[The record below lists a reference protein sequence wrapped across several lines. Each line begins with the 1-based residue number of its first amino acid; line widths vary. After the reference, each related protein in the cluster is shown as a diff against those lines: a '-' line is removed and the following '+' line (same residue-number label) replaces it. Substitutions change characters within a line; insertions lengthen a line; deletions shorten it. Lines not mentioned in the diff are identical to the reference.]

1 MAGGCLSA
9 GGWGVGPRGGVGRG
23 GAGKWGAGGARGAR
37 GAGSNGR
44 EPAADVGAP
53 QRALDHRHG
62 GRRRRVVRRPGAP
75 ATPRAVPRAAD
86 RAGGR
91 EEPGARP
98 GDRRA
103 AAAVGRECVHRHAAA
118 RRPAARTRRSG
129 GGACGASAPGGTADR
144 AARGRAGGARAQR
157 QASGRGRGAG
167 PGIAVRPRAHR
178 ARPAGG
184 RGTGP
189 WRRGRAGAGAGGGPG
204 AVSHHH
210 QCARVGARGRA
221 FGAGVSSR
229 AAASRRRAGGDPGR
243 RPGRARSCREGAR
256 LRGARRPLRAPGDR
270 AAQGVRGIPRRGWG
284 VSRDRELVA
293 GLDLGSTKTCA
304 VIAEVVGDLPRL
316 PLAKVLGVGLAKN
329 AGVRRGMVRDI
340 DETSRSVVAAL
351 RDAERMAGAKVA
363 GVTCGIAGEHVA
375 ARTSPGVVAV
385 SREEITAEDVA
396 RVNEV
401 ARAISLGRDQELL
414 HDIPQEY
421 RVDQQHGISDPVGMT
436 GTRLEVE
443 MYLVTVQ
450 ATAAQN
456 LRKAVQRAGYR
467 VLDLVLEPLAASYA
481 VLTED
486 EKELGVAL
494 LEVGGGSSAGHGGAG
509 PRGVRDAGAR
519 RNAGAGDFGAGGQRP
534 GAALRGAGGA
544 GAVRGTQSGT
554 GRRAR
559 RLGGTEP
566 GGRAL
571 VRAAQAVVTGL
582 LLIGH
587 PREP

>member
-1 MAGGCLSA
+1 
-9 GGWGVGPRGGVGRG
+9 
-23 GAGKWGAGGARGAR
+23 
-37 GAGSNGR
+37 
-44 EPAADVGAP
+44 
-53 QRALDHRHG
+53 
-62 GRRRRVVRRPGAP
+62 
-75 ATPRAVPRAAD
+75 
-86 RAGGR
+86 
-91 EEPGARP
+91 
-98 GDRRA
+98 
-103 AAAVGRECVHRHAAA
+103 
-118 RRPAARTRRSG
+118 
-129 GGACGASAPGGTADR
+129 
-144 AARGRAGGARAQR
+144 
-157 QASGRGRGAG
+157 
-167 PGIAVRPRAHR
+167 
-178 ARPAGG
+178 
-184 RGTGP
+184 
-189 WRRGRAGAGAGGGPG
+189 
-204 AVSHHH
+204 
-210 QCARVGARGRA
+210 
-221 FGAGVSSR
+221 
-229 AAASRRRAGGDPGR
+229 
-243 RPGRARSCREGAR
+243 
-256 LRGARRPLRAPGDR
+256 
-270 AAQGVRGIPRRGWG
+270 

-304 VIAEVVGDLPRL
+304 VIAEVVGDLPRM

-351 RDAERMAGAKVA
+351 RDAERMAGTKVA

-494 LEVGGGSSAGHGGAG
+494 LEVGGGST
-509 PRGVRDAGAR
+509 GVTIFHEGKIRHLASLKYAGAQVTTDVVQVLGVTQADAER
-519 RNAGAGDFGAGGQRP
+519 LKERHGVAYKPLVDPTEMITLPSTPGQGARQAAREMLSDIIHQRLDEIFHMVDREFEKAGYGGGRLPAGVVLTGGTAHLPGMVELAREVFAMPVRAGTPEQGISGLVDSVQAPRYAVP
-534 GAALRGAGGA
+534 VGLVLYAARKVAQGAA
-544 GAVRGTQSGT
+544 
-554 GRRAR
+554 
-559 RLGGTEP
+559 P
-566 GGRAL
+566 GGS
-571 VRAAQAVVTGL
+571 VVQSPGVERWFAPL
-582 LLIGH
+582 KRWLQDFF
-587 PREP
+587 